1 MKKQCTFY
9 FTNLIFYITISLTSM
24 TCYAD
29 MVTDCLR
36 GYQKT
41 ASCHRMIVNY
51 WQHAPAIERI
61 ARQEGVEPELL
72 KALIAYESRYN
83 HQAVSP
89 AQASGLTQVMPTTAL
104 GMHVH
109 PSSLFIPEVSIRTG
123 ARYLRQMYNQFGR
136 LDLALAAYNAG
147 PRRVSRAG
155 NRVPRIAETQH
166 YVRNVTAL
174 YVEFKRKAASSAA
187 NHVIP
192 HVSANLRVAQVEK
205 PRYSQTKSETGSSV
219 YQSHTSNIY

>member
-1 MKKQCTFY
+1 
-9 FTNLIFYITISLTSM
+9 
-24 TCYAD
+24 
-29 MVTDCLR
+29 
-36 GYQKT
+36 
-41 ASCHRMIVNY
+41 
-51 WQHAPAIERI
+51 
-61 ARQEGVEPELL
+61 
-72 KALIAYESRYN
+72 
-83 HQAVSP
+83 
-89 AQASGLTQVMPTTAL
+89 MPTTAL

-192 HVSANLRVAQVEK
+192 HASANLHVAQVGK
-205 PRYSQTKSETGSSV
+205 PRYSQTKSERRLSVGYECPTYGFGRVRSIPCNKFPCPQTQIRVRGCSSCLR
-219 YQSHTSNIY
+219 

>member
-1 MKKQCTFY
+1 
-9 FTNLIFYITISLTSM
+9 M

-36 GYQKT
+36 GHQKT

-89 AQASGLTQVMPTTAL
+89 APNCFRDARSSIEPVYSGSLYPHRSTLPAS
-104 GMHVH
+104 
-109 PSSLFIPEVSIRTG
+109 
-123 ARYLRQMYNQFGR
+123 
-136 LDLALAAYNAG
+136 
-147 PRRVSRAG
+147 
-155 NRVPRIAETQH
+155 
-166 YVRNVTAL
+166 NV
-174 YVEFKRKAASSAA
+174 
-187 NHVIP
+187 
-192 HVSANLRVAQVEK
+192 
-205 PRYSQTKSETGSSV
+205 
-219 YQSHTSNIY
+219 